1 MSEPEPEPSLIRRLA
16 LVRKG
21 ETRIL
26 AWAAAYFFFLL
37 MSFYLLRPMR
47 EAFGIARGAD
57 KLPWLMTATMA
68 TMLLANPLYAA
79 LVSRIPRRRFIPL
92 TYRFFAANMALFW
105 LAFRFLPTHG
115 GVWVGYA
122 FYVWL
127 SVFNLF
133 VVSVFWSLLDDLLT
147 EDMGKRLFGLIAV
160 GGTLGAIA
168 GASLTAKLSQG
179 FSLGT
184 LHLQVAPSSLL
195 LIAILFLEAA
205 VFSMKGLAARASKVD
220 LKPATP
226 EPGPGI
232 FEGLRLVATSRYLQA
247 ICLYILLFTVTSTFL
262 YLIQGRIVEQTFQG
276 QAARTAAFASLDL
289 WTNALTLV
297 IQVLLSGRILS
308 GLGLRTTLCLLPLL
322 TLVSLGGLW
331 ALPTF
336 AMLALVQVSRRG
348 LHYAVDRPARE
359 ILYIPLGQG
368 EKYKSK
374 PFIDTFVY
382 RGGDVLG
389 VWTPT
394 LLALIAVPV
403 GAVGIAVSAGW
414 LATAVWL
421 GRLRDRIKPAGNP

>member
-1 MSEPEPEPSLIRRLA
+1 MPESPPNLLRRLA
-16 LVRKG
+16 MVRKG

-26 AWAAAYFFFLL
+26 YWAAAYFFFLF
-37 MSFYLLRPMR
+37 MSYYLLRPMR
-47 EAFGIARGAD
+47 EAFGIAKGAD
-57 KLPWLMTATMA
+57 KLPWLMTGTMA
-68 TMLLANPLYAA
+68 AMLLANPLYAA

-92 TYRFFAANMALFW
+92 TYRFFAANMLGFW
-105 LAFRFLPTHG
+105 LAFRYLPGHG
-115 GVWVGYA
+115 GTWAGYV

-147 EDMGKRLFGLIAV
+147 EEIGKRLFGLIAV

-168 GASLTAKLSQG
+168 GASLTASLSHG
-179 FSLGT
+179 FSLLGFD
-184 LHLQVAPSSLL
+184 LKVAPASLL
-195 LIAILFLEAA
+195 LLAILFLEAA
-205 VFSMKGLAARASKVD
+205 VFCMKGLAARASKVD

-247 ICLYILLFTVTSTFL
+247 ICLYILLFTITSTFL
-262 YLIQGRIVEQTFQG
+262 YLVQGRVVEQTFQG

-289 WTNALTLV
+289 WTNVLTLT
-297 IQVLLSGRILS
+297 IQVLLSGRILT
-308 GLGLRTTLCLLPLL
+308 GLGLRTTLCLLPIL
-322 TLVSLGGLW
+322 TLVGLGGLW

-359 ILYIPLGQG
+359 ILYIPLGAD

-389 VWTPT
+389 VWAPT
-394 LLALIAVPV
+394 LLAMLAVPV
-403 GAVGIAVSAGW
+403 GAVGMAVSTGW
-414 LATAVWL
+414 LGTAVWL
-421 GRLRDRIKPAGNP
+421 GRLRGQVKAPEA

>member
-1 MSEPEPEPSLIRRLA
+1 MSESQPSLLRRLA

-26 AWAAAYFFFLL
+26 AWAGAYFFFLL
-37 MSFYLLRPMR
+37 MSYYLLRPMR

-57 KLPWLMTATMA
+57 KLPWLMTGTLAA
-68 TMLLANPLYAA
+68 MLLVNPLYAA
-79 LVSRIPRRRFIPL
+79 LVSRVPRRRFIPL
-92 TYRFFAANMALFW
+92 TYRFFALTMAAFW
-105 LAFRFLPTHG
+105 VVFRLLPAHG
-115 GVWVGYA
+115 GVWAGYA

-147 EDMGKRLFGLIAV
+147 EEIGQRLFGLITV

-168 GASLTAKLSQG
+168 GAALTTVLSRG
-179 FSLGT
+179 FPLGGIE
-184 LHLQVAPSSLL
+184 VKVDPASLL
-195 LIAILFLEAA
+195 LLAILFLEAA
-205 VFSMKGLAARASKVD
+205 VFCMKGLAARVVEVD

-226 EPGPGI
+226 EPGPGL

-247 ICLYILLFTVTSTFL
+247 ICLYILLFTITSTFL
-262 YLIQGRIVEQTFQG
+262 YLAQGRIVEGAFLDQG
-276 QAARTAAFASLDL
+276 ARTAAFARLDL
-289 WTNALTLV
+289 WTNILTLTL
-297 IQVLLSGRILS
+297 QVLLSGRILT

-331 ALPTF
+331 AVPTF
-336 AMLALVQVSRRG
+336 TVLAAVQVSRRG

-359 ILYIPLGQG
+359 ILYIPLGPG

-374 PFIDTFVY
+374 PFIDTFIY
-382 RGGDVLG
+382 RGGDLLG

-403 GAVGIAVSAGW
+403 GAVGLAVSAAW
-414 LATAVWL
+414 LGAAVWL
-421 GRLRDRIKPAGNP
+421 GRLRGRL

>member
-1 MSEPEPEPSLIRRLA
+1 MPDPPPNLLRRLA
-16 LVRKG
+16 MVRKG

-26 AWAAAYFFFLL
+26 YWAAAYFFFLF
-37 MSFYLLRPMR
+37 MSYYLLRPMR
-47 EAFGIARGAD
+47 EAFGIAKGAD
-57 KLPWLMTATMA
+57 KLPWLMTGTMA
-68 TMLLANPLYAA
+68 AMLLANPLYAA

-92 TYRFFAANMALFW
+92 TYHAFAATILVFW
-105 LAFRFLPTHG
+105 LAFRFLPGHG
-115 GVWVGYA
+115 GTWAGYA

-147 EDMGKRLFGLIAV
+147 EEIGKRLFGLIAM

-168 GASLTAKLSQG
+168 GASLTAKLSEG
-179 FSLGT
+179 FALGG
-184 LHLQVAPSSLL
+184 LHVHADSPTLL
-195 LIAILFLEAA
+195 LLAIAFLEAA
-205 VFSMKGLAARASKVD
+205 VFCMKGLAARASKVD

-232 FEGLRLVATSRYLQA
+232 LEGLRLVATSRYLQA
-247 ICLYILLFTVTSTFL
+247 ICLYILLYTLTSTLL
-262 YLIQGRIVEQTFQG
+262 YLLQGRIVEQTFQG
-276 QAARTAAFASLDL
+276 QAARTAAFARLDT
-289 WTNALTLV
+289 WANVLTLGL
-297 IQVLLSGRILS
+297 QVLLSGRILS
-308 GLGLRTTLCLLPLL
+308 GLGLRATLCVLPIL
-322 TLVSLGGLW
+322 TLLSLGGLW

-336 AMLALVQVSRRG
+336 AVLAAVQVSRRG

-359 ILYIPLGQG
+359 ILFIPLGAD

-394 LLALIAVPV
+394 LLALLAVPV
-403 GAVGIAVSAGW
+403 GAVGMAVSAGW
-414 LATAVWL
+414 LGTAVWL
-421 GRLRDRIKPAGNP
+421 GRLRERMKAAAN

>member
-1 MSEPEPEPSLIRRLA
+1 MTEPQPSLIRRLA
-16 LVRKG
+16 MVRKG

-26 AWAAAYFFFLL
+26 LWAAGYFFFLL
-37 MSFYLLRPMR
+37 MSYYLLRPMR

-57 KLPWLMTATMA
+57 KLPWLMTATLA
-68 TMLLANPLYAA
+68 TMLLVNPVYAA
-79 LVSRIPRRRFIPL
+79 LVSRVPRRRFIPL
-92 TYRFFAANMALFW
+92 TYRFFALSMGAFW
-105 LAFRFLPTHG
+105 AVFRLAPAHG
-115 GVWVGYA
+115 GVWAGYV

-147 EDMGKRLFGLIAV
+147 EEIGKRLFGLIAV
-160 GGTLGAIA
+160 GGTLGALA
-168 GASLTAKLSQG
+168 GASLTASLSQG
-179 FSLGT
+179 FSLGG
-184 LHLQVAPSSLL
+184 LHVQVAPSSLL
-195 LIAILFLEAA
+195 LLSILFLEAA
-205 VFSMKGLAARASKVD
+205 VFCMQGLADRASKVD

-247 ICLYILLFTVTSTFL
+247 ICLYMLLFTITSTLL
-262 YLIQGRIVEQTFQG
+262 YLVQGRIVEQAFQG
-276 QAARTAAFASLDL
+276 QAARTAAFARLDV
-289 WTNALTLV
+289 WTNVLTLTL
-297 IQVLLSGRILS
+297 QVLFSGRILV

-322 TLVSLGGLW
+322 TLASLGGLW

-336 AMLALVQVSRRG
+336 AMLAVVQVSRRG

-359 ILYIPLGQG
+359 ILYIPLGQD

-382 RGGDVLG
+382 RGGDALG

-394 LLALIAVPV
+394 LLGLMAVPV
-403 GAVGIAVSAGW
+403 GAVGLAVSGLWVAV
-414 LATAVWL
+414 AVWL
-421 GRLRDRIKPAGNP
+421 GRLRWRMGPRGGDV

>member
-1 MSEPEPEPSLIRRLA
+1 MSEPQPNLVRRLA

-47 EAFGIARGAD
+47 EAFGIAKGAD
-57 KLPWLMTATMA
+57 KLPWLMTGTMA
-68 TMLLANPLYAA
+68 AMLLANPLYAA

-92 TYRFFAANMALFW
+92 TYRFFAMNMALFW
-105 LAFRFLPTHG
+105 LAFRFLPAHG
-115 GVWVGYA
+115 GVWAGYA

-147 EDMGKRLFGLIAV
+147 EEIGKRLFGLIAV

-168 GASLTAKLSQG
+168 GASLTATLSHG
-179 FSLGT
+179 LNILGVE
-184 LHLQVAPSSLL
+184 LKVAPPSLL
-195 LIAILFLEAA
+195 ILAILFLEAA
-205 VFSMKGLAARASKVD
+205 VFCMKGLAARASKVD
-220 LKPATP
+220 LKPVTP

-247 ICLYILLFTVTSTFL
+247 ICLYILLFTITSTFL
-262 YLIQGRIVEQTFQG
+262 YLAQGRIVEQAFQG

-289 WTNALTLV
+289 WTNGVTLV
-297 IQVLLSGRILS
+297 LQVLLSGRILS

-322 TLVSLGGLW
+322 TLAGLGGLW

-336 AMLALVQVSRRG
+336 AVLAVVQVSRRG

-359 ILYIPLGQG
+359 ILYIPLGAD

-394 LLALIAVPV
+394 LLALLAVPV
-403 GAVGIAVSAGW
+403 GAVGMAVSAGW
-414 LATAVWL
+414 LGVAVWL
-421 GRLRDRIKPAGNP
+421 GRLRGRMKDSAP